1 MFYPKIQNKL
11 GLRCVMLL
19 LICVSVCFLGK
30 RTIYAE
36 TLTGGGFQYIIIDES
51 EKTIEITAATDA
63 NKADIIESGSVTIP
77 STIDGYKVIGI
88 GTSAFSTENLQT
100 TLQSVTIS
108 EGVEYIG
115 ELSFYGLTNLNEVS
129 LPSTLQSIGY
139 GAFGDCKGL
148 TEITLPMNLKV
159 LGEKCFCESGIEII
173 TLPDGL
179 ESIGT
184 ECFAKSSLKT
194 VTFPKEATITIG
206 DKAFFACENL
216 TSVALSEGIIEI
228 SAKCF
233 QSCINLKSITLP
245 STLTT
250 IGRTAFFYCKSLAEI
265 EIPENVKNFGGG
277 AFWGTPWFK
286 AQRDSCENNLVIIN
300 NIVVDGRLCAG
311 DIQLPEGVE
320 GVGEHAFYGSE
331 DHMELDSTK
340 MTGAAITS
348 IVFPDSCT
356 RISSLAFY
364 KCAQLET
371 VDFSD
376 SITTIENNAFDS
388 CTSLE
393 TVTLP
398 ANLEVL
404 GKKAFV
410 ACGELE
416 IIVPDSVPNP
426 ENIHFED
433 MPDVTFQVQEG
444 GKVYLYLTQNNIINN
459 YETYEP
465 VDDGKGDD
473 SSSGNGNQDD
483 STTGG
488 DDNQGGN
495 TDDGDGTQG
504 GTTDTEDDE
513 KDNNKG
519 EGSTQES
526 NDGEQKQDEQNQ
538 QINDSITPEPVYEI
552 GKTYTVNELKY
563 KITSNNKVSFAGST
577 NKKITSLTI
586 PATVK
591 LGNKMYKV
599 TAVSEKA
606 CKNYKKLK
614 KLVVGNNVSKIGAEA
629 FMNCKALK
637 NVTLGKG
644 IKEIGK
650 KAFYKNTKLKN
661 LKIKSK
667 KLKKVGKKAFYK
679 TKKMNISIP
688 EHKNDKYYKKY
699 RKLINKAK

>member
-1 MFYPKIQNKL
+1 MFYKKIQNKP
-11 GLRCVMLL
+11 GLRCIMLL
-19 LICVSVCFLGK
+19 LICVSVCFFAK

-36 TLTGGGFQYIIIDES
+36 TIIGEGFQYVILDEE
-51 EKTIEITAATDA
+51 EKTIEITAATDDYVA
-63 NKADIIESGSVTIP
+63 EIMEEGLLTIP
-77 STIDGYKVIGI
+77 SIIDGYKVVGI
-88 GTSAFSTENLQT
+88 GTSAFSTVNLKT
-100 TLQSVTIS
+100 KLQSVTIS

-129 LPSTLQSIGY
+129 VPSTLQSIGY

-148 TEITLPMNLKV
+148 TGIILPMNLKV
-159 LGEKCFCESGIEII
+159 LGEKSFCESGIEII
-173 TLPDGL
+173 ALPDGL
-179 ESIGT
+179 ESIGI
-184 ECFAKSSLKT
+184 ECFANSSLKI
-194 VTFPKEATITIG
+194 VTFPKEATIAIG
-206 DKAFFACENL
+206 DKAFFGCENL
-216 TSVALSEGIIEI
+216 TSVALSEGITQI
-228 SAKCF
+228 SSKCF
-233 QSCINLKSITLP
+233 QSCVNLKSVTLP

-250 IGRTAFFYCKSLAEI
+250 IGRTAFFYCKSLDGI
-265 EIPENVKNFGGG
+265 DIPESVKNFGGG

-286 AQRDSCENNLVIIN
+286 TQRDSCENNLVIIN
-300 NIVVDGRLCAG
+300 NIVVDGRLCVG

-320 GVGEHAFYGSE
+320 GIGEHAFYGSE

-340 MTGAAITS
+340 MTGAPITS

-364 KCAQLET
+364 KCTQLET

-376 SITTIENNAFDS
+376 SITTIEDKAFDG

-444 GKVYLYLTQNNIINN
+444 GKVYLYLAQNNIVNN

-465 VDDGKGDD
+465 ADDGKGDD
-473 SSSGNGNQDD
+473 NGDEKSNQDD
-483 STTGG
+483 S
-488 DDNQGGN
+488 
-495 TDDGDGTQG
+495 
-504 GTTDTEDDE
+504 

-519 EGSTQES
+519 EDSIQES
-526 NDGEQKQDEQNQ
+526 NGAEQKQDEQNQ
-538 QINDSITPEPVYEI
+538 QINNSVTSAPVYEI
-552 GKTYTVNELKY
+552 GKTYTMNRLKY
-563 KITSNNKVSFAGST
+563 KITSNNKVSFVGAT
-577 NKKITSLTI
+577 NKKIASLAIPSTI
-586 PATVK
+586 K
-591 LGNKMYKV
+591 LGTKTYKV
-599 TAVSEKA
+599 TAVSKKA

-614 KLVVGNNVSKIGAEA
+614 KLVIGNNVNKIGDEA
-629 FMNCKALK
+629 FMNCKMLK

-644 IKEIGK
+644 IKVIGK
-650 KAFYKNTKLKN
+650 KVFYKDTKLKN

-667 KLKKVGKKAFYK
+667 KLKKIGKKAFYK

-699 RKLINKAK
+699 KKLINKAK